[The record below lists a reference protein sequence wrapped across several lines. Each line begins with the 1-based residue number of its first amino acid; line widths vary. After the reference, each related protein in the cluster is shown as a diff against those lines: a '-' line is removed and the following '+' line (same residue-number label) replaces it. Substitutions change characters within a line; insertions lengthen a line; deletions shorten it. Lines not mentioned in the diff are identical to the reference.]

1 MVIDIKEIDMN
12 AVDIIVLVITSA
24 CTLLLI
30 GVGVADIVKDFNK
43 INR

>member
-12 AVDIIVLVITSA
+12 AVDIIVLVIVSA
-24 CTLLLI
+24 SSLLLI
-30 GVGVADIVKDFNK
+30 GTGIVDVVKDFKK

>member
-1 MVIDIKEIDMN
+1 MN